1 MPSLLVVTTIPETIQ
16 AFLLPYVSYF
26 RQQGWQVD
34 GMSAGISDNMA
45 CKATF
50 DRVWNVEWSR
60 NPLDLCNF
68 TMALPRIRATVEQE
82 RYDLVHVH
90 TPVAAFLTRFSLRRL
105 RSKQGLDV
113 IYTAHGFHF
122 HAGGGVLQNWAYLAL
137 EKLAGQWT
145 DRLVVI
151 NREDEAAAHAHR
163 LVPPDKVVYMPGIG
177 IDLDYYAP
185 ERVPVDAVASFR
197 SSLGLDTSVPL
208 FLAIAELTPRKRPQD
223 ILQAFAQLSDPSAHL
238 AFAGGG
244 PLLPLL
250 ETLAK
255 DLQVE
260 NRVHFLGFR
269 SDIPVLIRA
278 AIATVL
284 VSRQEGLPRSVME
297 SLALE
302 VPVIGSNI
310 RGTRDL
316 LLDGGGWLIEVGNIG
331 DIAQRM
337 AWILAHPQET
347 QAEGR
352 KGRQQMK
359 TYDLQHLLALHQ
371 SLYLKS
377 IKRL

>member
-16 AFLLPYVSYF
+16 AFLLPYVSYL
-26 RQQGWQVD
+26 RQQGWRVD
-34 GMSAGISDNMA
+34 GMSAGISDNSA
-45 CKATF
+45 CTTAF
-50 DRVWNVEWSR
+50 DRVWDVEWSR
-60 NPLDLCNF
+60 NPLNLRNF
-68 TMALPRIRATVEQE
+68 TMALPRISATVEQE
-82 RYDLVHVH
+82 HYDLVHVH
-90 TPVAAFLTRFSLRRL
+90 TPVAAFLTRLSLRGL
-105 RSKQGLDV
+105 RRKQGLGV

-151 NREDEAAAHAHR
+151 NREDEAAALRHR

-185 ERVPVDAVASFR
+185 ERVSIDAVTHFR
-197 SSLGLDTSVPL
+197 SGLGLDASASL

-223 ILQAFAQLSDPSAHL
+223 ILQAFAQLAHPSAHL

-244 PLLPLL
+244 PLLPQLV
-250 ETLAK
+250 TLAK
-255 DLQVE
+255 DLQIE

-278 AIATVL
+278 ATAIIL

-316 LLDGGGWLIEVGNIG
+316 LQEGGGWLIAVGNVE

-371 SLYLKS
+371 SLYLES
-377 IKRL
+377 IKPS